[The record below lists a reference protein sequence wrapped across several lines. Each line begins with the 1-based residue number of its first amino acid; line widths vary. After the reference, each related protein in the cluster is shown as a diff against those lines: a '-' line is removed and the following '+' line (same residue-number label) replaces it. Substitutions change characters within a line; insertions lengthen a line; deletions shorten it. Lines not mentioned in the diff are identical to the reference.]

1 MRRQINAE
9 KREEGGRKEGGQVV
23 EQTKRGWSGGS
34 RASGVFLQSF
44 AHNQH
49 TTVATPEG
57 PQSGLEQE
65 LLQETKILDRMT
77 VDMNKQTQSGR
88 IGRTQDNWV
97 AAKIW
102 IVWQYDANI
111 KSSSTSPLHTDNIS
125 VIYYSPWAQDRVLD
139 KGQRRTLDTSRTY
152 DTTQFYPTHDV
163 FYRGLWDIIR
173 LVHTMAFLATS

>member
-1 MRRQINAE
+1 MQRKE
-9 KREEGGRKEGGQVV
+9 KRVEGRRSSGWADKTGLKWWFSG
-23 EQTKRGWSGGS
+23 KRGLPTKFCAQPS
-34 RASGVFLQSF
+34 
-44 AHNQH
+44 NM
-49 TTVATPEG
+49 TVATPEG

-77 VDMNKQTQSGR
+77 VDMNKQAHSGR
-88 IGRTQDNWV
+88 IGRTQDDWV

-102 IVWQYDANI
+102 IVRQYDANI
-111 KSSSTSPLHTDNIS
+111 ISSSTSPLHTDNIS

-173 LVHTMAFLATS
+173 LVHTMVFLATS